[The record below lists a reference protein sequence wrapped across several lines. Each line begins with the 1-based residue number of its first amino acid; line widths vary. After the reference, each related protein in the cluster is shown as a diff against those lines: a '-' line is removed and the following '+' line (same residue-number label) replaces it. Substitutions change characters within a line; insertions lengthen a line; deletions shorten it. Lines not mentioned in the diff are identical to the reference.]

1 MDRQAPALGVVAAY
15 AIREGERTPQPGSL
29 ELISIAVPAIVL
41 TAVAACGAY
50 CFARRAPR
58 RSSQVKIVLMGIP
71 LVGSLA
77 ALIGSPWIGDDVVDE
92 GLFAYAL
99 LFVVLPMAAVA
110 APLCLG
116 AIIGISVAMQCS
128 TNRPPS

>member
-1 MDRQAPALGVVAAY
+1 
-15 AIREGERTPQPGSL
+15 
-29 ELISIAVPAIVL
+29 LISIFVPAIVL

-50 CFARRAPR
+50 YFARRAPR
-58 RSSQVKIVLMGIP
+58 WSSQVKIALMGIL

-77 ALIGSPWIGDDVVDE
+77 ALTGSRWIGEDVVGE
-92 GLFAYAL
+92 GLFAHAM
-99 LFVVLPMAAVA
+99 LFVVWPMVAVA

-116 AIIGISVAMQCS
+116 AIIGISVAMQRS